1 MSRIQSLSM
10 PAAAGF
16 QAGFDPQFQLRGRD
30 MSCAQC
36 GHALECLDHQE
47 RSGTWLGS
55 FMCPSCRSEYF
66 YAYRWGRL
74 LRKA

>member
-1 MSRIQSLSM
+1 MTRSLPLAM
-10 PAAAGF
+10 PSAVAL
-16 QAGFDPQFQLRGRD
+16 DPQPQVRGGD

-36 GHALECLDHQE
+36 GHRLECLDHQE
-47 RSGTWLGS
+47 RAGTWLGS

-74 LRKA
+74 VRKA